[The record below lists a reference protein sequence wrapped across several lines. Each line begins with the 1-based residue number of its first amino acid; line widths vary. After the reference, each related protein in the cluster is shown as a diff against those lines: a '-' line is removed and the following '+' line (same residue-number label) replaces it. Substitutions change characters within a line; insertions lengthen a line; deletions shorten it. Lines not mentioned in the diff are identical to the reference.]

1 MTGGLSPWQR
11 AALRRLSLGP
21 AVASAK
27 HPQFAALERRCMAR
41 GEIVEDSAGA
51 WKYWTITH
59 AGRQALQAGQ

>member
-27 HPQFAALERRCMAR
+27 HPQFAALERRCMAHR
-41 GEIVEDSAGA
+41 EGDGPTAVR
-51 WKYWTITH
+51 WTITH